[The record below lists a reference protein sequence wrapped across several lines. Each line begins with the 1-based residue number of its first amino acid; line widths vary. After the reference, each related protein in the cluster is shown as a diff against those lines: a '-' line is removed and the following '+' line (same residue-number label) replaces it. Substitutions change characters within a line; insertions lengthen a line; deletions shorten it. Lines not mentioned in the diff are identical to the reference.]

1 MTAGLINKYSQK
13 MARNVK
19 YLSLLK
25 NLICSPGAWL
35 QNFLMLTNFFSATV
49 LVCFQGNKCTY
60 TTLHTFLIIKFYNLP
75 GSFVLFFLSLS
86 LPFSLNGQLLNLL
99 VFFFCTGV
107 SRYNLTSG
115 EFSNIFSPKDC
126 FKVLEKKKSLIVKSF
141 YEIILIK
148 INMYSLFFCYLM
160 CKFIVLKQI
169 FSVVWCATS
178 GYKWYLEISLKCIY
192 IF

>member
-126 FKVLEKKKSLIVKSF
+126 FKVLEKKKIPNCQELLWNHLNQDKYVF
-141 YEIILIK
+141 FILL
-148 INMYSLFFCYLM
+148 LFNVQIYCSEADLQCGLM
-160 CKFIVLKQI
+160 CNVWLQVI
-169 FSVVWCATS
+169 FRNQS
-178 GYKWYLEISLKCIY
+178 
-192 IF
+192 

>member
-99 VFFFCTGV
+99 VFFLHWSLQIQFNFRWIFKYLLTKGLFQSTG
-107 SRYNLTSG
+107 
-115 EFSNIFSPKDC
+115 
-126 FKVLEKKKSLIVKSF
+126 KKKSLIVKSF

>member
-99 VFFFCTGV
+99 VFFLHWSLQIQFNFRWIFKYLLTKGLFQSTG
-107 SRYNLTSG
+107 
-115 EFSNIFSPKDC
+115 
-126 FKVLEKKKSLIVKSF
+126 KKKIPNCQELLWNHLNQDKYVF
-141 YEIILIK
+141 FILL
-148 INMYSLFFCYLM
+148 LFNVQIYCSEADLQCGLM
-160 CKFIVLKQI
+160 CNVWLQVI
-169 FSVVWCATS
+169 FRNQS
-178 GYKWYLEISLKCIY
+178 
-192 IF
+192 